1 MGAELESCGVLF
13 GVLIGLYD
21 DVERKGLVCER
32 EGELESHFLP
42 DLRRADCVTKLAW
55 RDVIKTNSS
64 TLQRE
69 RGGREEAC

>member
-1 MGAELESCGVLF
+1 MGAELERCGVLF

-32 EGELESHFLP
+32 GGGLESHFLP